1 VEGSVAGVSRP
12 PVRSLW
18 VVVAAV
24 LLACAGVGLSA
35 TPSGATTTAG
45 SATTCT
51 YGLVSSSAHPT
62 DGATLS
68 ADDGHAISAAWI
80 EDVVGPTPLR
90 ARRSASDPNPRIAT
104 NSVDVMAGEGSS
116 VVSTSRSG
124 VTRIGDDR
132 VSVRVGERAPVTAGE
147 HNVVVHG
154 NQSGLSGATQAQVNA
169 AVAGNPAA
177 AGCTIRFLSCFGGSN
192 GSGQAL
198 ADATGQNV
206 WAPTSRVGIPRN
218 GPPYPVTLDR
228 GGEWV
233 LLRPGGG

>member
-1 VEGSVAGVSRP
+1 MEGSVAGVSRP

-90 ARRSASDPNPRIAT
+90 ARRSASDPNPRFAT
-104 NSVDVMAGEGSS
+104 NSAPIWSSADPLVGNLANQLEAAFPGRITGVNTNVPMSNGLLREVDIELGDIVVQVKSGNARGLTGQIETS
-116 VVSTSRSG
+116 VSTTGR
-124 VTRIGDDR
+124 R
-132 VSVRVGERAPVTAGE
+132 VVGYAPDMPP
-147 HNVVVHG
+147 
-154 NQSGLSGATQAQVNA
+154 GAWENA
-169 AVAGNPAA
+169 A
-177 AGCTIRFLSCFGGSN
+177 R
-192 GSGQAL
+192 Q
-198 ADATGQNV
+198 
-206 WAPTSRVGIPRN
+206 GIPIARS
-218 GPPYPVTLDR
+218 LDELIAIIR
-228 GGEWV
+228 ELG
-233 LLRPGGG
+233 